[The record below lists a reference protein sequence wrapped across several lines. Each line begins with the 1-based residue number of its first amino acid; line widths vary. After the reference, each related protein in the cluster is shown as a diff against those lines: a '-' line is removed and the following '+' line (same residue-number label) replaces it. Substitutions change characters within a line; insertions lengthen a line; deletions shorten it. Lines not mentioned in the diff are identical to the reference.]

1 MEPGLLVAS
10 PQMRDPNFERAVV
23 LLVQHTN
30 QGALG
35 LVVNREA
42 TVRVGEVVTHLELP
56 SSAPRLQRPALWGG
70 PVERGAGF
78 VLYKGLAPEGWTAG
92 TVAVSP
98 SKERLA
104 ALIGA
109 GAEFHLCLGYAG
121 WGPGQLDRELEEGSW
136 VHVDA
141 APELIFDTP
150 IAERYDRA
158 LAKLGVPAEML
169 FMTPISE

>member
-1 MEPGLLVAS
+1 
-10 PQMRDPNFERAVV
+10 MRDPNFERAVV

-42 TVRVGEVVTHLELP
+42 TVKVGDVVTHLELSNP
-56 SSAPRLQRPALWGG
+56 VGTLQRPALWGG

-78 VLYKGLAPEGWTAG
+78 VLYKGLAPEGWTTG
-92 TVAVSP
+92 NVAVSP

-104 ALIGA
+104 ALIQA
-109 GAEFHLCLGYAG
+109 GADFHLCLGYAG

-136 VHVDA
+136 VHVDTA
-141 APELIFDTP
+141 SDLIFDTP
-150 IAERYDRA
+150 LPERYDRA
-158 LAKLGVPAEML
+158 LARLGVSPELL

>member
-10 PQMRDPNFERAVV
+10 PQMHDPNFERAVV
-23 LLVQHTN
+23 LLVQHSS

-42 TVRVGEVVTHLELP
+42 RVRVGEVVSHLDLP
-56 SSAPRLQRPALWGG
+56 GGASHLQRPALWGG

-78 VLYKGLAPEGWTAG
+78 VVYKGLSPEGWCAG
-92 TVAVSP
+92 NVAISP

-109 GAEFHLCLGYAG
+109 GADFHLCLGYAG
-121 WGPGQLDRELEEGSW
+121 WGPGQLERELEEGSW
-136 VHVDA
+136 VMVDA
-141 APELIFDTP
+141 AAELIFDAS
-150 IAERYDRA
+150 IGDRYDLA
-158 LAKLGVPAEML
+158 LASLGVAPELLWMN
-169 FMTPISE
+169 PVSE

>member
-23 LLVQHTN
+23 LLVQHTT

-42 TVRVGEVVTHLELP
+42 SVRVGDVVAHLDLP
-56 SSAPRLQRPALWGG
+56 GTAAKLQRPALWGG

-78 VLYKGLAPEGWTAG
+78 VLYKGLSPEGWAAG
-92 TVAVSP
+92 NVAISP

-109 GAEFHLCLGYAG
+109 GADFHLCLGYAG

-136 VHVDA
+136 VYVDA
-141 APELIFDTP
+141 AAELIFDTSVGD
-150 IAERYDRA
+150 RYDQA
-158 LAKLGVPAEML
+158 LARLGVPAEML
-169 FMTPISE
+169 WMNPISE